1 MSIMS
6 VNEVVDI
13 DDMVDEPTPKLPKES
28 STLQAACNRY
38 VFNFPDGQNPHTAY
52 PFALHNSRS
61 IPWDYSVQNG
71 IMMLYSWSCDV
82 YSQHGDAMSCKACQG
97 LAKNGS
103 LDGIRT
109 RIKDGVNKS
118 APLV

>member
-1 MSIMS
+1 MS

-13 DDMVDEPTPKLPKES
+13 DDMVDEPTPKLPKEL

-52 PFALHNSRS
+52 PFAL
-61 IPWDYSVQNG
+61 VQNG

-82 YSQHGDAMSCKACQG
+82 YSQHGDAMFCKACQG

-109 RIKDGVNKS
+109 QIKDGVNKS